1 MKLKGQRKK
10 KFSVEKTRERN
21 PPSHKGENLHI
32 FPSTQI
38 FFQRGWKIW
47 NSGVKRKTKK
57 TQQKMFFKN
66 ISKRKILLL
75 IINALISILMI
86 SCVVF
91 LYYYLPASSRT
102 SFTVEKENS
111 VHITKGLY
119 DSANVESS
127 ISSANIRI
135 SSNRR
140 SMDRSS
146 EEGIDDTIY
155 IDNDSYG
162 DENYD
167 NSGNFANQ
175 VGERP
180 NEIPVTAP
188 VTIIERP
195 VDRHQ
200 ADDDDF
206 YYENYDDESE
216 TDDEDI
222 VSSGDGKIV
231 VNVKKSLTKVVPPP
245 EPVNYIENVYSVS
258 SEIVSNL
265 KSEYNGEDTK
275 QINKPD
281 KSSSDSDSD
290 KDESSDDEWQE
301 ASSKGKRLMGNNKSL
316 VERSRQLLLCE
327 SARTGELCRMLFKG
341 TAG

>member
-1 MKLKGQRKK
+1 M
-10 KFSVEKTRERN
+10 
-21 PPSHKGENLHI
+21 
-32 FPSTQI
+32 
-38 FFQRGWKIW
+38 FFQ
-47 NSGVKRKTKK
+47 NL
-57 TQQKMFFKN
+57 
-66 ISKRKILLL
+66 SKRKFLLV
-75 IINALISILMI
+75 IINALISILLV
-86 SCVVF
+86 SCVIF
-91 LYYYLPASSRT
+91 LYHYLPSSSRSST
-102 SFTVEKENS
+102 FTVEKENAI
-111 VHITKGLY
+111 HITKGHY
-119 DSANVESS
+119 ASASIVNANV
-127 ISSANIRI
+127 RI

-140 SMDRSS
+140 QPDDAV
-146 EEGIDDTIY
+146 DDTIY

-175 VGERP
+175 V
-180 NEIPVTAP
+180 PVTAP

-195 VDRHQ
+195 VEP
-200 ADDDDF
+200 DDDDF
-206 YYENYDDESE
+206 YYENYDES
-216 TDDEDI
+216 DDEDI

-231 VNVKKSLTKVVPPP
+231 VNVKKPLAKTRATVAPPP

-265 KSEYNGEDTK
+265 KSQYSVEDTK

-281 KSSSDSDSD
+281 KSTSESESD
-290 KDESSDDEWQE
+290 KDSDDEWQE
-301 ASSKGKRLMGNNKSL
+301 TSAKGKRLIGNNKSL

>member
-1 MKLKGQRKK
+1 
-10 KFSVEKTRERN
+10 
-21 PPSHKGENLHI
+21 
-32 FPSTQI
+32 
-38 FFQRGWKIW
+38 
-47 NSGVKRKTKK
+47 
-57 TQQKMFFKN
+57 MFFKN

-91 LYYYLPASSRT
+91 LYYYLPASSHT
-102 SFTVEKENS
+102 STFTVEKENS
-111 VHITKGLY
+111 VHITKGHY
-119 DSANVESS
+119 DSASLGRS
-127 ISSANIRI
+127 IASANVRI

-140 SMDRSS
+140 SQSMDRSS
-146 EEGIDDTIY
+146 EEGMDDNIY

-162 DENYD
+162 DEIYD

-188 VTIIERP
+188 ITIIERP
-195 VDRHQ
+195 IEKSQ
-200 ADDDDF
+200 PDDDDL
-206 YYENYDDESE
+206 YYDNYDDETE

-231 VNVKKSLTKVVPPP
+231 VNVKKPLTNRVAPP

-265 KSEYNGEDTK
+265 KSQYSVEDTK

-281 KSSSDSDSD
+281 KSTSDTESD
-290 KDESSDDEWQE
+290 KDDSSDDEWQE
-301 ASSKGKRLMGNNKSL
+301 ESSKGKRLMDNNKSL

-327 SARTGELCRMLFKG
+327 AARTGELCRMLFKG

>member
-1 MKLKGQRKK
+1 
-10 KFSVEKTRERN
+10 
-21 PPSHKGENLHI
+21 
-32 FPSTQI
+32 
-38 FFQRGWKIW
+38 
-47 NSGVKRKTKK
+47 
-57 TQQKMFFKN
+57 
-66 ISKRKILLL
+66 
-75 IINALISILMI
+75 MI
-86 SCVVF
+86 SCVIF
-91 LYYYLPASSRT
+91 LYYYLPASPRT
-102 SFTVEKENS
+102 STFTIEKGENA
-111 VHITKGLY
+111 VHIMKGNLRNSIA
-119 DSANVESS
+119 SANV
-127 ISSANIRI
+127 RI

-140 SMDRSS
+140 SQSVDQQSA
-146 EEGIDDTIY
+146 EDGIDDTIY

-180 NEIPVTAP
+180 NEITVTAP

-195 VDRHQ
+195 VERNQ
-200 ADDDDF
+200 QEDDDF
-206 YYENYDDESE
+206 YYENYDDETE

-231 VNVKKSLTKVVPPP
+231 VNVKKPLKNRVAPP
-245 EPVNYIENVYSVS
+245 EPVYIENVYSVS

-265 KSEYNGEDTK
+265 KSQYSVEDTK

-281 KSSSDSDSD
+281 KSGASDSETD
-290 KDESSDDEWQE
+290 KEDSSDDEWQE
-301 ASSKGKRLMGNNKSL
+301 TSSKGKRLIGNNKSL

>member
-1 MKLKGQRKK
+1 M
-10 KFSVEKTRERN
+10 
-21 PPSHKGENLHI
+21 
-32 FPSTQI
+32 
-38 FFQRGWKIW
+38 FFQ
-47 NSGVKRKTKK
+47 NL
-57 TQQKMFFKN
+57 
-66 ISKRKILLL
+66 SKRKILLL

-91 LYYYLPASSRT
+91 LYHYLPATSRST
-102 SFTVEKENS
+102 FTVEKDNTI
-111 VHITKGLY
+111 HITKGAL
-119 DSANVESS
+119 DTGRSSSLVNANV
-127 ISSANIRI
+127 RI
-135 SSNRR
+135 SSSRR
-140 SMDRSS
+140 SQAALDRSS
-146 EEGIDDTIY
+146 EEGSDDTIY
-155 IDNDSYG
+155 IDNDNYG

-195 VDRHQ
+195 AERSQ
-200 ADDDDF
+200 PEDDDF

-231 VNVKKSLTKVVPPP
+231 VNVKKPLANRIVPP

-265 KSEYNGEDTK
+265 KSQYSVEDAK

-281 KSSSDSDSD
+281 KSSSGGESDRD
-290 KDESSDDEWQE
+290 DSSDDEWQE
-301 ASSKGKRLMGNNKSL
+301 TSAKGKRLIGNNKSL

-327 SARTGELCRMLFKG
+327 SARTGELCRMLFKS

>member
-1 MKLKGQRKK
+1 M
-10 KFSVEKTRERN
+10 
-21 PPSHKGENLHI
+21 
-32 FPSTQI
+32 
-38 FFQRGWKIW
+38 FFQ
-47 NSGVKRKTKK
+47 
-57 TQQKMFFKN
+57 N

-75 IINALISILMI
+75 IINALISVLMI
-86 SCVVF
+86 SCVIF
-91 LYYYLPASSRT
+91 LYYYLPSSART
-102 SFTVEKENS
+102 STFTVEKENAI
-111 VHITKGLY
+111 HITKGHY
-119 DSANVESS
+119 EPASIASANVRIASS
-127 ISSANIRI
+127 
-135 SSNRR
+135 RR
-140 SMDRSS
+140 SSS
-146 EEGIDDTIY
+146 EEANDDTIY
-155 IDNDSYG
+155 IDNDNYG
-162 DENYD
+162 DESYD

-175 VGERP
+175 VS
-180 NEIPVTAP
+180 NESPVTAP

-195 VDRHQ
+195 VERSQ
-200 ADDDDF
+200 SEDDDF

-231 VNVKKSLTKVVPPP
+231 VNVKKPLTNRVPPP

-265 KSEYNGEDTK
+265 KSQYSVEDTSK

-281 KSSSDSDSD
+281 KASEA
-290 KDESSDDEWQE
+290 ESSDDEWQE
-301 ASSKGKRLMGNNKSL
+301 SSAKGKRLMGNNKSL

>member
-1 MKLKGQRKK
+1 
-10 KFSVEKTRERN
+10 
-21 PPSHKGENLHI
+21 
-32 FPSTQI
+32 
-38 FFQRGWKIW
+38 
-47 NSGVKRKTKK
+47 
-57 TQQKMFFKN
+57 MFFHN
-66 ISKRKILLL
+66 LSKRKILLL
-75 IINALISILMI
+75 IINALISILMV
-86 SCVVF
+86 SCIIF
-91 LYYYLPASSRT
+91 LYHYLPSTSRST
-102 SFTVEKENS
+102 FTVEKDNTI
-111 VHITKGLY
+111 HITKGAG
-119 DSANVESS
+119 DIGRSSSIVSANV
-127 ISSANIRI
+127 RI
-135 SSNRR
+135 SSGRR
-140 SMDRSS
+140 SQAALDRSSSS

-155 IDNDSYG
+155 IDNDNYG
-162 DENYD
+162 DESYD
-167 NSGNFANQ
+167 NSGNSANL
-175 VGERP
+175 VGDRP

-195 VDRHQ
+195 VGRSQ
-200 ADDDDF
+200 PEDDDF

-231 VNVKKSLTKVVPPP
+231 VNVKKPLANHIVPP

-265 KSEYNGEDTK
+265 KSQYSIEDAK

-281 KSSSDSDSD
+281 KSASDTESDRDDSN
-290 KDESSDDEWQE
+290 DDEWQE
-301 ASSKGKRLMGNNKSL
+301 SSAKGKRLSGNNKSL

>member
-1 MKLKGQRKK
+1 M
-10 KFSVEKTRERN
+10 
-21 PPSHKGENLHI
+21 
-32 FPSTQI
+32 
-38 FFQRGWKIW
+38 FFQ
-47 NSGVKRKTKK
+47 NL
-57 TQQKMFFKN
+57 
-66 ISKRKILLL
+66 SKRKILLL

-86 SCVVF
+86 SCVIF
-91 LYYYLPASSRT
+91 LYYYLPASTRT
-102 SFTVEKENS
+102 STFTVEKENT
-111 VHITKGLY
+111 VHITKG
-119 DSANVESS
+119 SGGSKGSFANANV
-127 ISSANIRI
+127 RI
-135 SSNRR
+135 SSSRR
-140 SMDRSS
+140 SQVLERSS

-155 IDNDSYG
+155 IDNDNYG

-195 VDRHQ
+195 VQRSQ
-200 ADDDDF
+200 PDDDDF
-206 YYENYDDESE
+206 YYENYDDETD
-216 TDDEDI
+216 TDDEDV

-231 VNVKKSLTKVVPPP
+231 VNVKKTLTNRIAPP

-265 KSEYNGEDTK
+265 KSQYSVEDAK
-275 QINKPD
+275 QINK
-281 KSSSDSDSD
+281 KSTSDTESD
-290 KDESSDDEWQE
+290 KDDSSDDEWQE
-301 ASSKGKRLMGNNKSL
+301 TSAKEKRLIGNNKSL
-316 VERSRQLLLCE
+316 TERSRQLLLCE

>member
-1 MKLKGQRKK
+1 M
-10 KFSVEKTRERN
+10 
-21 PPSHKGENLHI
+21 
-32 FPSTQI
+32 
-38 FFQRGWKIW
+38 FFQ
-47 NSGVKRKTKK
+47 NL
-57 TQQKMFFKN
+57 
-66 ISKRKILLL
+66 SKRKILLL

-86 SCVVF
+86 SCVIF
-91 LYYYLPASSRT
+91 LYHYLPATSRST
-102 SFTVEKENS
+102 FTVEKDNTI
-111 VHITKGLY
+111 HITKGAL
-119 DSANVESS
+119 DMGRSSSLVNANV
-127 ISSANIRI
+127 RI
-135 SSNRR
+135 SSSRR
-140 SMDRSS
+140 SQAAIDRSS

-155 IDNDSYG
+155 IDNDNYG

-188 VTIIERP
+188 VTIIEP
-195 VDRHQ
+195 E
-200 ADDDDF
+200 DDEF

-231 VNVKKSLTKVVPPP
+231 VNVKKPLANRVVPP

-265 KSEYNGEDTK
+265 KSQYSVEDAK

-281 KSSSDSDSD
+281 KSASDGESDRD
-290 KDESSDDEWQE
+290 DSSDDEWQE
-301 ASSKGKRLMGNNKSL
+301 TSAKGKRLIGNNKSL

-327 SARTGELCRMLFKG
+327 SARTGELCRMLFKS

>member
-1 MKLKGQRKK
+1 
-10 KFSVEKTRERN
+10 
-21 PPSHKGENLHI
+21 
-32 FPSTQI
+32 
-38 FFQRGWKIW
+38 
-47 NSGVKRKTKK
+47 
-57 TQQKMFFKN
+57 MFLQN

-86 SCVVF
+86 SCVIF
-91 LYYYLPASSRT
+91 LYYYLPSSART
-102 SFTVEKENS
+102 STFTVEKENS
-111 VHITKGLY
+111 IHITKGHYESNLA
-119 DSANVESS
+119 SANV
-127 ISSANIRI
+127 RI

-140 SMDRSS
+140 SQDRGSS
-146 EEGIDDTIY
+146 EEGVDDTIY
-155 IDNDSYG
+155 IDNDNYG

-167 NSGNFANQ
+167 NSG
-175 VGERP
+175 VGEKP
-180 NEIPVTAP
+180 NEMPVTAP

-195 VDRHQ
+195 VERSQ
-200 ADDDDF
+200 PEDDDF
-206 YYENYDDESE
+206 YYENYDDETE

-231 VNVKKSLTKVVPPP
+231 VNVKKPLANRIAPP

-265 KSEYNGEDTK
+265 KSTQYSVEEAK
-275 QINKPD
+275 QASKPD
-281 KSSSDSDSD
+281 KDDA
-290 KDESSDDEWQE
+290 SDDEWQE
-301 ASSKGKRLMGNNKSL
+301 ASAKGKRLIGNNKKL

>member
-1 MKLKGQRKK
+1 
-10 KFSVEKTRERN
+10 
-21 PPSHKGENLHI
+21 
-32 FPSTQI
+32 
-38 FFQRGWKIW
+38 
-47 NSGVKRKTKK
+47 
-57 TQQKMFFKN
+57 
-66 ISKRKILLL
+66 
-75 IINALISILMI
+75 MI
-86 SCVVF
+86 SCVIF
-91 LYYYLPASSRT
+91 LYYYLPSSART
-102 SFTVEKENS
+102 STFIVEKENS
-111 VHITKGLY
+111 IHITKGHY
-119 DSANVESS
+119 DSANMGS
-127 ISSANIRI
+127 IANANVRI

-140 SMDRSS
+140 SQAMDRPS
-146 EEGIDDTIY
+146 EDGIDDTIY
-155 IDNDSYG
+155 IDNDNYG
-162 DENYD
+162 DESYD

-180 NEIPVTAP
+180 NEVPVTAP

-195 VDRHQ
+195 SERSQ
-200 ADDDDF
+200 PDDDDF
-206 YYENYDDESE
+206 YYENYDDETE

-231 VNVKKSLTKVVPPP
+231 VNVKKPLTNRVAPP

-265 KSEYNGEDTK
+265 KSQYNVDDAK

-281 KSSSDSDSD
+281 KSTSDTESD
-290 KDESSDDEWQE
+290 KDDSTDDEWQE
-301 ASSKGKRLMGNNKSL
+301 SSAKGKRLIGNNKSL

>member
-1 MKLKGQRKK
+1 M
-10 KFSVEKTRERN
+10 V
-21 PPSHKGENLHI
+21 
-32 FPSTQI
+32 
-38 FFQRGWKIW
+38 
-47 NSGVKRKTKK
+47 
-57 TQQKMFFKN
+57 
-66 ISKRKILLL
+66 
-75 IINALISILMI
+75 
-86 SCVVF
+86 SCIVF
-91 LYYYLPASSRT
+91 LYYYLPANNHT
-102 SFTVEKENS
+102 STFTVEKENTI
-111 VHITKGLY
+111 HITKG
-119 DSANVESS
+119 SSSNQKAGANVQ
-127 ISSANIRI
+127 I

-140 SMDRSS
+140 SNTTPLDRSS
-146 EEGIDDTIY
+146 DESAEDTIY

-180 NEIPVTAP
+180 NEVPVTAP

-195 VDRHQ
+195 IERSQ
-200 ADDDDF
+200 PDDDDF
-206 YYENYDDESE
+206 YYENYDDELE

-222 VSSGDGKIV
+222 VSSGNGKIV
-231 VNVKKSLTKVVPPP
+231 VNLKKNVKSVKKPIAKL
-245 EPVNYIENVYSVS
+245 EPVENVYSVS

-265 KSEYNGEDTK
+265 KSQYSVEDTK

-281 KSSSDSDSD
+281 KSTSDTESD
-290 KDESSDDEWQE
+290 KDDSSDDEWLE
-301 ASSKGKRLMGNNKSL
+301 TSAKGKRLIGNNKSL

>member
-1 MKLKGQRKK
+1 M
-10 KFSVEKTRERN
+10 V
-21 PPSHKGENLHI
+21 
-32 FPSTQI
+32 
-38 FFQRGWKIW
+38 
-47 NSGVKRKTKK
+47 
-57 TQQKMFFKN
+57 
-66 ISKRKILLL
+66 
-75 IINALISILMI
+75 
-86 SCVVF
+86 SCIVF
-91 LYYYLPASSRT
+91 LYYYLPANNHT
-102 SFTVEKENS
+102 STFTVEKENTI
-111 VHITKGLY
+111 HITKG
-119 DSANVESS
+119 SSSNQKAGANVQ
-127 ISSANIRI
+127 I

-140 SMDRSS
+140 SNTTPLDRSS
-146 EEGIDDTIY
+146 DESAEDTIY

-180 NEIPVTAP
+180 NEVPVTAP

-195 VDRHQ
+195 IERSQ
-200 ADDDDF
+200 PDDDDF
-206 YYENYDDESE
+206 YYENYDDELE

-222 VSSGDGKIV
+222 VSSGNGKIV
-231 VNVKKSLTKVVPPP
+231 VNLKKNVKSVKKPLAKL
-245 EPVNYIENVYSVS
+245 EPVENVYSVS

-265 KSEYNGEDTK
+265 KSQYSVEDTK

-281 KSSSDSDSD
+281 KSTSDTESD
-290 KDESSDDEWQE
+290 KDDSSDDEWLE
-301 ASSKGKRLMGNNKSL
+301 TSAKGKRLIGNNKSL

>member
-1 MKLKGQRKK
+1 M
-10 KFSVEKTRERN
+10 
-21 PPSHKGENLHI
+21 
-32 FPSTQI
+32 
-38 FFQRGWKIW
+38 
-47 NSGVKRKTKK
+47 
-57 TQQKMFFKN
+57 
-66 ISKRKILLL
+66 
-75 IINALISILMI
+75 
-86 SCVVF
+86 
-91 LYYYLPASSRT
+91 
-102 SFTVEKENS
+102 
-111 VHITKGLY
+111 HITKGNLRNSIA
-119 DSANVESS
+119 SANV
-127 ISSANIRI
+127 RI

-140 SMDRSS
+140 FQSLDQQSA
-146 EEGIDDTIY
+146 EDGIDDTIY

-195 VDRHQ
+195 VERNQ
-200 ADDDDF
+200 QEDDDF
-206 YYENYDDESE
+206 YYENYDDETE

-231 VNVKKSLTKVVPPP
+231 VNVKKQFKSRVAPP
-245 EPVNYIENVYSVS
+245 EPVYIENVYSVS

-265 KSEYNGEDTK
+265 KSQYSVEDSK

-281 KSSSDSDSD
+281 KSSTSDSETD
-290 KDESSDDEWQE
+290 KEELSDDEWQE
-301 ASSKGKRLMGNNKSL
+301 TSSKGKRLIGNNKSL

>member
-1 MKLKGQRKK
+1 M
-10 KFSVEKTRERN
+10 
-21 PPSHKGENLHI
+21 
-32 FPSTQI
+32 
-38 FFQRGWKIW
+38 FFQ
-47 NSGVKRKTKK
+47 NL
-57 TQQKMFFKN
+57 
-66 ISKRKILLL
+66 SKRKILLL
-75 IINALISILMI
+75 LINALISVLII
-86 SCVVF
+86 SCVTF
-91 LYYYLPASSRT
+91 LYYYLPNSNRT
-102 SFTVEKENS
+102 FTVEKENTI
-111 VHITKGLY
+111 HITKGSSHSSNLVN
-119 DSANVESS
+119 ANV
-127 ISSANIRI
+127 RI
-135 SSNRR
+135 SSSRR
-140 SMDRSS
+140 SQAALDRSS
-146 EEGIDDTIY
+146 EDQSDDTIY
-155 IDNDSYG
+155 IDNDNYG

-195 VDRHQ
+195 LERSQ
-200 ADDDDF
+200 PEDDDF

-216 TDDEDI
+216 TDDEDV

-231 VNVKKSLTKVVPPP
+231 VNIKVKKPLANRIPPP

-265 KSEYNGEDTK
+265 KSQYSIEDTK

-290 KDESSDDEWQE
+290 KDDSSDDEWQE
-301 ASSKGKRLMGNNKSL
+301 MSAKGKRLIGNNKIAT
-316 VERSRQLLLCE
+316 ERSRQLLLCE

>member
-1 MKLKGQRKK
+1 
-10 KFSVEKTRERN
+10 
-21 PPSHKGENLHI
+21 
-32 FPSTQI
+32 
-38 FFQRGWKIW
+38 
-47 NSGVKRKTKK
+47 
-57 TQQKMFFKN
+57 MFLKN

-75 IINALISILMI
+75 IINALISMLLI

-91 LYYYLPASSRT
+91 LYYYLPSGART
-102 SFTVEKENS
+102 SIFTVEKENS
-111 VHITKGLY
+111 IHITKGHYENLAN
-119 DSANVESS
+119 SIANANV
-127 ISSANIRI
+127 RI
-135 SSNRR
+135 SSIRR
-140 SMDRSS
+140 AQSDRSS
-146 EEGIDDTIY
+146 EEGIDDSTIY

-175 VGERP
+175 VGDRP
-180 NEIPVTAP
+180 KEIPVTAP

-195 VDRHQ
+195 VERSQ
-200 ADDDDF
+200 SEDDDL
-206 YYENYDDESE
+206 YYENYDDDAD
-216 TDDEDI
+216 TDDGDV

-231 VNVKKSLTKVVPPP
+231 VNVKKPITNRVVLP

-265 KSEYNGEDTK
+265 KTQYNVEDAK

-281 KSSSDSDSD
+281 KSTSDVESD
-290 KDESSDDEWQE
+290 KDDTSDDEWEE
-301 ASSKGKRLMGNNKSL
+301 ASAKGRRLSGNNKSL
-316 VERSRQLLLCE
+316 EERSRQLLLCE

>member
-1 MKLKGQRKK
+1 M
-10 KFSVEKTRERN
+10 
-21 PPSHKGENLHI
+21 
-32 FPSTQI
+32 
-38 FFQRGWKIW
+38 FFQ
-47 NSGVKRKTKK
+47 NL
-57 TQQKMFFKN
+57 
-66 ISKRKILLL
+66 SKRKILLL
-75 IINALISILMI
+75 IINALISILI
-86 SCVVF
+86 LSSVVF

-102 SFTVEKENS
+102 STFTVEKENS
-111 VHITKGLY
+111 IQITKGGHF
-119 DSANVESS
+119 SSASNSIANANV
-127 ISSANIRI
+127 RI
-135 SSNRR
+135 SSSRR
-140 SMDRSS
+140 SEQSQED
-146 EEGIDDTIY
+146 GTDDTIY

-167 NSGNFANQ
+167 NSGNFASQ
-175 VGERP
+175 VGEHER
-180 NEIPVTAP
+180 EIPVTAP

-195 VDRHQ
+195 VERHQKQ

-206 YYENYDDESE
+206 YYENYEDGE

-231 VNVKKSLTKVVPPP
+231 VNIKKPLTNRVAPP

-265 KSEYNGEDTK
+265 KSPYSIEDTK
-275 QINKPD
+275 LINKPD
-281 KSSSDSDSD
+281 KSASDTESD

-301 ASSKGKRLMGNNKSL
+301 TSAKGKRLIGNNKSL

>member
-1 MKLKGQRKK
+1 
-10 KFSVEKTRERN
+10 
-21 PPSHKGENLHI
+21 
-32 FPSTQI
+32 
-38 FFQRGWKIW
+38 
-47 NSGVKRKTKK
+47 
-57 TQQKMFFKN
+57 MFFKN

-86 SCVVF
+86 SCIVF
-91 LYYYLPASSRT
+91 LYHYLPSNSRT
-102 SFTVEKENS
+102 FTVEKENS
-111 VHITKGLY
+111 IHITKGHY
-119 DSANVESS
+119 ESGSSSIVNANV
-127 ISSANIRI
+127 RI
-135 SSNRR
+135 SSSRR
-140 SMDRSS
+140 SQST
-146 EEGIDDTIY
+146 EEGVDDTIY
-155 IDNDSYG
+155 IDNDNYG
-162 DENYD
+162 DESYD

-175 VGERP
+175 VADRP

-195 VDRHQ
+195 IERSQSEDE
-200 ADDDDF
+200 DF
-206 YYENYDDESE
+206 YYENYDDDSE

-231 VNVKKSLTKVVPPP
+231 VNVKKPVTNRIIPP

-265 KSEYNGEDTK
+265 KSQYSVEDTK

-281 KSSSDSDSD
+281 KSNSDVESERDD
-290 KDESSDDEWQE
+290 SSDDDYQE
-301 ASSKGKRLMGNNKSL
+301 ASAKGKRLSGNNKSL